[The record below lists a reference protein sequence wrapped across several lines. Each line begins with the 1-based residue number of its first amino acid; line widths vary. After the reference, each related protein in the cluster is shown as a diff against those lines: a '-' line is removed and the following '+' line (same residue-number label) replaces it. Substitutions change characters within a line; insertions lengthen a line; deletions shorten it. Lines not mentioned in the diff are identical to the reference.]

1 MTPVE
6 IMALIMVLG
15 GVVKTIFFFQNP
27 KSLTGIINSLSKN
40 SFTIFA
46 VYFEF
51 SSSSS
56 GSEKLNW
63 LVFPAFHSGSVLLV
77 TLVSFALAV
86 VVLRYLL
93 QEVNMVE
100 IFAVMLFL
108 SLLIMMA
115 VGPFFAHL
123 APFYQK
129 MLQDKKLLQKT
140 WPLIVVW
147 FFLSAWVLYHI
158 FR

>member
-27 KSLTGIINSLSKN
+27 KSLTGMINSLSKN
-40 SFTIFA
+40 S
-46 VYFEF
+46 
-51 SSSSS
+51 
-56 GSEKLNW
+56 
-63 LVFPAFHSGSVLLV
+63 LVV

>member
-27 KSLTGIINSLSKN
+27 KSLTGMINSLSKN
-40 SFTIFA
+40 S
-46 VYFEF
+46 
-51 SSSSS
+51 
-56 GSEKLNW
+56 
-63 LVFPAFHSGSVLLV
+63 LLV